1 MIDSNLA
8 TIVLIGFLLVFGIII
23 PILDKIP
30 FVRSFIS
37 FRWLIIVIYSSM
49 ALGAIIDFD
58 HLDDSVRFVVVLG
71 GILLSALLV
80 IIRSLEKAA
89 INEWHLPHTRAKISK
104 GDVEASLSVC
114 PKAEVE
120 PIVVDPEIDK
130 ALNEEN
136 HISK

>member
-1 MIDSNLA
+1 MIDSKSA
-8 TIVLIGFLLVFGIII
+8 TIVLICFLIVFGIII

-49 ALGAIIDFD
+49 ALGAILDFD
-58 HLDDSVRFVVVLG
+58 HLDDTVRFVVVLG

-89 INEWHLPHTRAKISK
+89 VNRWHLPHTRAKVRK
-104 GDVEASLSVC
+104 GDVAASLSVC
-114 PKAEVE
+114 PKIEE
-120 PIVVDPEIDK
+120 DDIVVDPEIDK
-130 ALNEEN
+130 VLNEEN
-136 HISK
+136 HISD